1 MKIILCFG
9 TRPEAIKMAPLYHQ
23 LKSTAYFEVKLCVT
37 AQHRKMLDQVLD
49 FFEMVPDY
57 DLNLMKPNQTL
68 NSLSANILAEIDFVL
83 VNEKPDVVLVHGD
96 TTTSS
101 MVALAA
107 FHRGIKVGHVEAGLR
122 TYNKNAPFPEELN
135 RQLTGRIA
143 DFHFAPTSLAKSNLL
158 KESIAEKD
166 IIVTGNTVIDALLWT
181 KNKLESGFVNTE
193 IENLQFLLNKK
204 FVLVTGH
211 RRESFGEG
219 FISFCEALLEI
230 VHYDTEVQIVFPVH
244 LNPNVQEPVY
254 KLLGHNKNIHL
265 LQPVDYPVIV
275 WLLNHCSLIISDS
288 GGIQEEAPTFK
299 KHILVTREV
308 SERPEGVEKGFSTL
322 VGTQK
327 DLIVQKANYYLKN
340 GFNPTSENPYGDGLA
355 SQKISEYLEKRKQ

>member
-1 MKIILCFG
+1 
-9 TRPEAIKMAPLYHQ
+9 
-23 LKSTAYFEVKLCVT
+23 
-37 AQHRKMLDQVLD
+37 MLDQVLD

-158 KESIAEKD
+158 NERIAEKD

-254 KLLGHNKNIHL
+254 KLLGQNKNIHL

-340 GFNPTSENPYGDGLA
+340 GFNPTCENPYGDGLA